1 MYTEMEKRKFSKEE
15 KLQIIKEASE
25 QGVTNTLEKHGIYP
39 ATFYSWKKK
48 FETMGEEGFRHGM
61 TPEHLKEI
69 RRLEKENE
77 LLKKL
82 LAEKE
87 LEGRLKDEMIKKKY
101 AQPLKRK

>member
-1 MYTEMEKRKFSKEE
+1 MYSEMEKRKFSKDE
-15 KLQIIKEASE
+15 KLQIIKEAGE
-25 QGVTNTLEKHGIYP
+25 QGVTITLGKYGIYP

-61 TPEHLKEI
+61 TVEHLKEI
-69 RRLEKENE
+69 KRLEKENSM
-77 LLKKL
+77 LKKL

-101 AQPLKRK
+101 AQQLKKR